1 MRLDVSQ
8 QMRMEQRMVMAPR
21 MIQSM
26 EILQLPLMALQ
37 ERIEQEMLSNPLLEI
52 EPPTASEETGEAAS
66 SENTSAETLS
76 EQENPEAEKALLIR
90 EDNSKKED
98 FARLDNLDQD
108 FDEYLA
114 RSTYQ
119 KPRPGGGD
127 PDKKLEAMQNTA
139 APGKSLNEYLLEQ
152 WAFVECDPL
161 IRKIGTAIIEFIDE
175 SGYLT
180 TPLDQIAPHVRKPVT
195 PQQMEQALSLVQT
208 LEPPGVGARNLAEC
222 LIIQLQ
228 NSPDDHTLEI
238 ELIRNHLRDIEMNRF
253 PAVARKVGCPLEDIH
268 KAIKVISRLDTRP
281 GLQIGS
287 HNTPYIIPEIIVE
300 YDTTNDT
307 YQARLSDGTIP
318 NLQINT
324 SYAQMLQRGGLTG
337 EAKEYVQNNLRSAR
351 WLIESIEQRKQTLLR
366 VVHHVLTTQREF
378 FDRGPLY
385 LKPLPMVEVAQS
397 LGIHVGTVS
406 RAVSGKYM
414 QTPTGIYP
422 LRFFFSGGT
431 ETAAGDSV
439 SWDAVKAKL
448 QGIIDEEDKKNPLSD
463 DDLVRELEK
472 QGITLARRT
481 VAKYRSLMNIP
492 PARRR
497 KHHD

>member
-8 QMRMEQRMVMAPR
+8 QMRMDQRMVMAPR

-52 EPPTASEETGEAAS
+52 EPPAASEEAGEGAA
-66 SENTSAETLS
+66 AEITQAQDQI
-76 EQENPEAEKALLIR
+76 EQNNPESERSLLIK
-90 EDNSKKED
+90 EDVSKKED

-108 FDEYLA
+108 FDEYLS

-119 KPRPGGGD
+119 RPRPSSGD

-139 APGKSLNEYLLEQ
+139 APSQSLNEYLHDQ
-152 WAFVECDPL
+152 WAFVECDDL
-161 IRKIGTAIIEFIDE
+161 IRKVGATIIDFIDE
-175 SGYLT
+175 SGYLST
-180 TPLDQIAPHVRKPVT
+180 DLDQIAPHVRQPVT
-195 PQQMEQALSLVQT
+195 GPQMEQALRLVQT
-208 LEPPGVGARNLAEC
+208 LDPPGVGARNLAEC
-222 LIIQLQ
+222 LIVQLQ
-228 NSPDDHTLEI
+228 NSPDDRTLEI
-238 ELIRNHLRDIEMNRF
+238 ELIRHHLKDIEMNRY
-253 PAVARKVGCPLEDIH
+253 PAIARKMGCRIEDIH

-281 GLQIGS
+281 GLQVGS
-287 HNTPYIIPEIIVE
+287 HHTPNIIPEIIVE
-300 YDTTNDT
+300 YDQTTDT

-324 SYAQMLQRGGLTG
+324 SYAQMLQQGKLAG
-337 EAKEYVQNNLRSAR
+337 EAKEYIQNSMRTAR

-366 VVHHVLTTQREF
+366 VVNHVLKTQREF
-378 FDRGPLY
+378 FDHGPLY
-385 LKPLPMVEVAQS
+385 LKPLPMVDVAQS

-431 ETAAGDSV
+431 ETAGGDSM

-448 QGIIDEEDKKNPLSD
+448 QGVIDGEDKKKPLND
-463 DDLVRELEK
+463 DDLVKELAR

-481 VAKYRSLMNIP
+481 VAKYRAMMNIP

-497 KHHD
+497 KQY